1 MSVHVT
7 TKDDCQPNRNVFH
20 LNEYLAT
27 FRVGCIV
34 PQPKRFRDVLIDVLP
49 GPERRCHPGLRYP
62 QLDTHRPMDQPNRG
76 EGPELGWKTG
86 QKESRNS
93 PSAALVD
100 NPKKFFATIR

>member
-1 MSVHVT
+1 MCFQGQSVDAIQAFVCARAVVIAWLRT
-7 TKDDCQPNRNVFH
+7 E
-20 LNEYLAT
+20 L
-27 FRVGCIV
+27 G
-34 PQPKRFRDVLIDVLP
+34 
-49 GPERRCHPGLRYP
+49 GLKLSRYP